1 MAKIPYCFSVVYLG
15 LIAKRIKARDR
26 DILNKLFSGF
36 EEKKNVKNSTKAF
49 ALYIDKEAASRY
61 TRGEEAVSD
70 ERIEYFSKLSEEDAA
85 DFLAEFDITEVEVTV
100 SAFHDFLKNV
110 DLAPVFKK
118 RLDDTIAETHDPYLY
133 IIRAIKLAFLP
144 EHKERIYIKSST
156 GLSRQLKTLH
166 LQPGIVNLF
175 AEPEKTQKSGT
186 SVEIP
191 EEEHNSF
198 AFSQSVSAETKE
210 LFQYMS
216 KYVVTRVGLLWD
228 DEEDDKFSLYSQ
240 ESLLMS
246 YPYLPSYTDDDLAT
260 LEEAG
265 LVRRPERF
273 VLFDESDPEEDELQ
287 EVLMNRQKD
296 AIISVVS
303 TMKPYEVEFA
313 FEGCRLTRLGL
324 EMLNSVSDDRGNESF
339 MKIADLL
346 NTLLS
351 PEGFYRVRAH
361 ELKMSTQNADGDQ
374 LFTLGE
380 ELPLREV
387 KSAPETEADDGMPF

>member
-1 MAKIPYCFSVVYLG
+1 MGKYPFCFATVANSLIIGHTEMSQLNIGNMLFNGYIIPETKKDGDKKYDFDRKYKFIS
-15 LIAKRIKARDR
+15 RDA
-26 DILNKLFSGF
+26 I
-36 EEKKNVKNSTKAF
+36 
-49 ALYIDKEAASRY
+49 SRY
-61 TRGEEAVSD
+61 LSGEEAVGGDKYDRLIARSVD
-70 ERIEYFSKLSEEDAA
+70 DLARSLEEIGIIDAN
-85 DFLAEFDITEVEVTV
+85 TV
-100 SAFHDFLKNV
+100 VAAFHTF
-110 DLAPVFKK
+110 
-118 RLDDTIAETHDPYLY
+118 
-133 IIRAIKLAFLP
+133 AIKEGNVGVPLDAREALQQVLKEKNPLKYIATAIILSLSFKSVPQLLVSKDDLMKLRFLTSTVRYGDVFS
-144 EHKERIYIKSST
+144 ESGEVSLSSQR
-156 GLSRQLKTLH
+156 GLT
-166 LQPGIVNLF
+166 
-175 AEPEKTQKSGT
+175 
-186 SVEIP
+186 P
-191 EEEHNSF
+191 EEE
-198 AFSQSVSAETKE
+198 A
-210 LFQYMS
+210 LFFQAA
-216 KYVVTRVGLLWD
+216 KYAVTRVGLLWD

-240 ESLLMS
+240 ESLLLG
-246 YPYLPSYTDDDLAT
+246 YPYLLTGYTDDDLAT

-273 VLFDESDPEEDELQ
+273 VLFDESDPEEDKPE
-287 EVLMNRQKD
+287 EVLVNRQKN

-339 MKIADLL
+339 MEIADRL